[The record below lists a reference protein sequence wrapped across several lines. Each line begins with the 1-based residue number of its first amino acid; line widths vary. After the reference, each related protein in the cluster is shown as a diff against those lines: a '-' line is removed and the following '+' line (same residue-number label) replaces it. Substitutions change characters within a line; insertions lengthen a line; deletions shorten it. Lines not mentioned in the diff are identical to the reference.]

1 MDVYLCLKDE
11 NRSLHKEKL
20 HYLWTPFLKQVY
32 IYNSHPYGNSLH
44 GNQLYE
50 TLRHGNTTGINQF
63 INGDLKTPNIH
74 HNINIINPILYSRLL
89 FVACLSD

>member
-20 HYLWTPFLKQVY
+20 HYLGTPFLKQVY

-44 GNQLYE
+44 GNQLYI
-50 TLRHGNTTGINQF
+50 LTTNSMINCEDTNVITQTCDEQQTRVKNRVYDIYIVMDIGCF
-63 INGDLKTPNIH
+63 
-74 HNINIINPILYSRLL
+74 
-89 FVACLSD
+89 